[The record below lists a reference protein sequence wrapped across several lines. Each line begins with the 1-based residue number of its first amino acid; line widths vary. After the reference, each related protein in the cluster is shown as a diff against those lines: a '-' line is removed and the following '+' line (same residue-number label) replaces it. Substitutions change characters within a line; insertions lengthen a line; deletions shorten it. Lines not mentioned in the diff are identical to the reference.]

1 MIQENLRLSEFEK
14 LKLSRDEIMPERKRL
29 EKLSQALEL
38 QKTNL
43 DKKVKHC
50 DSVQQE
56 NEKLKIDNEGLNLQ
70 LK

>member
-1 MIQENLRLSEFEK
+1 
-14 LKLSRDEIMPERKRL
+14 MPERKRL

-38 QKTNL
+38 QKVNL

-56 NEKLKIDNEGLNLQ
+56 NEKLKTDNEGLNLQ